1 MKQILF
7 KTSLH
12 ITDTQGT

>member
-7 KTSLH
+7 K
-12 ITDTQGT
+12 IYPK